1 MKIKQEIVNKINT
14 PLIRTRIAARMGI
27 GEQTFQVR
35 LRENASNGRLTK
47 MDALRAISEELGVAV
62 MDILVDEKASK
73 RHSKHTV

>member
-1 MKIKQEIVNKINT
+1 MKIKQEIVKKINK

-47 MDALRAISEELGVAV
+47 MDALRAISEEIGCGVT
-62 MDILVDEKASK
+62 DILSEEKSDK
-73 RHSKHTV
+73 QRSKHIA